1 MVVELAK
8 GGEVGKYTGY
18 YYTASM
24 AAQICAPI
32 LSGVLY
38 DVFGMRAMF
47 FSFGTVFVVLSFVT
61 MFFVK
66 HGDSKAEKQ
75 GVLEALGGAD
85 D

>member
-24 AAQICAPI
+24 AAQIVAPI
-32 LSGVLY
+32 LSGILY
-38 DVFGMRAMF
+38 DAFGMRAMF
-47 FSFGTVFVVLSFVT
+47 FSFGTVFVALSFVT

-66 HGDSKAEKQ
+66 HGDAKPLQKKSA
-75 GVLEALGGAD
+75 LESLDVD